1 MATDTHTPRLALTVV
16 EAGERIG
23 VKRTTMYKLIR
34 DGEIESF
41 TIGRLRKVDP
51 AELDAYIK
59 RRSAVA
65 RAVEAEQV
73 NDDDQ
78 ADQAA

>member
-1 MATDTHTPRLALTVV
+1 MAADIDTLRLALTVE

-41 TIGRLRKVDP
+41 TIGRLRKIQLS
-51 AELDAYIK
+51 ALEAYIK
-59 RRSAVA
+59 RRAA
-65 RAVEAEQV
+65 AAADEA
-73 NDDDQ
+73 
-78 ADQAA
+78 A

>member
-1 MATDTHTPRLALTVV
+1 MAVGNEVPRLALTVE

-41 TIGRLRKVDP
+41 TIGRLRKVSLS
-51 AELDAYIK
+51 ELDAYIE
-59 RRSAVA
+59 RRRAAA
-65 RAVEAEQV
+65 RAG
-73 NDDDQ
+73 
-78 ADQAA
+78 QAA

>member
-1 MATDTHTPRLALTVV
+1 MSTDNHTPRLALTVV
-16 EAGERIG
+16 EAGDRIG

-34 DGEIESF
+34 DGEIDSF

-59 RRSAVA
+59 RRSA
-65 RAVEAEQV
+65 
-73 NDDDQ
+73 
-78 ADQAA
+78 ADRGSKAA

>member
-1 MATDTHTPRLALTVV
+1 MAASGDVLSLALTVE

-41 TIGRLRKVDP
+41 TIGRLRKVRP
-51 AELDAYIK
+51 SALEEYVK
-59 RRSAVA
+59 RRAA
-65 RAVEAEQV
+65 AAPDEA
-73 NDDDQ
+73 
-78 ADQAA
+78 A